1 MKIKEIILHGL
12 LIITLTIIVANRIS
26 AQDKL
31 LVSDRFPEM
40 KYSRVV
46 GDVYYNEYVQIKGNA
61 FLTEDWSKGDILLK
75 DGHTIIDIQFKI
87 DAYKQRLLIYQ
98 EYLKRIVILD
108 KHLIQSFTLFENVES
123 MQFILEES
131 YKTRANSDDGSF
143 LEVLLKDSISL
154 YKLYSRDVTPL
165 GGSQGVF
172 LDEFND
178 EINYYIYENGKYEHV
193 RISKSFLINR
203 YPQFKD
209 EMKRFIRKERLHVK
223 KEKDFVLALLH
234 LGELVQKADE

>member
-108 KHLIQSFTLFENVES
+108 KHLIQSFTLFENGES